1 MASAL
6 PQKIGRYEIQ
16 HELGRGM
23 MGVVYEAHDPA
34 LSRSVAL
41 KTINPSFAASA
52 EDRSAFEKR
61 FETEARIAGRLS
73 HPNIV
78 VVHDVRRDEETGIL
92 YIALERLQGEPL
104 SKLVRDGEQ
113 LPWEE
118 VMNIGV
124 QVADALQHLH
134 SEGVVHRDIKPANI
148 MRLPRVPGQ
157 LFRPVKLMDF
167 GIAKLDAA
175 HLTAAGQFFG
185 TPLYMAPEQASNETV
200 DARSDVF
207 SLGSVLYTLLTGRH
221 AFAANNVMAIL
232 QRVVNEDPVP
242 PSSLDPTL
250 PPAID
255 EITARCLCKDP
266 GDRYPDAHHLA
277 DDLADTMAGKPL
289 RHRKSWTKP
298 PARTAPPV
306 VGSLEPMPESVS
318 DTLTVDGTT
327 LEESARTRLVASG
340 PSATRR
346 PRRLGLYADVMV
358 VVVVAAIASWVLL
371 RPDGLGATASENDP
385 EAQSDPPAASVATAG
400 AEHASASAPQG
411 PPIDTPS
418 PKPTTAVA
426 APKPAAR
433 PAPAQ
438 IVLDIRHPFRTGT
451 LRIDVDEKP
460 VIRQA
465 LIGKVD
471 KNLLFVKTY
480 GNVLTDLIEATP
492 GRHVFDV
499 EVSWDDNT
507 RRERIHARF
516 RSGETYRL
524 EIRIG
529 RLRKNLGLKWT
540 R

>member
-1 MASAL
+1 MVSAL

-52 EDRSAFEKR
+52 EDRSAFERR

-78 VVHDVRRDEETGIL
+78 VVHDVGRDEETGIL

-104 SKLVRDGEQ
+104 SELVRGGEQ

-157 LFRPVKLMDF
+157 LYRPVKLMDF

-185 TPLYMAPEQASNETV
+185 TPLYMAPEQASNEMV

-207 SLGSVLYTLLTGRH
+207 SLGSVLYTLLTGQH

-232 QRVVNEDPVP
+232 QRVVNEDPTP
-242 PSSLDPTL
+242 PCAVDPTL

-255 EITARCLCKDP
+255 EIVVRCLCKDP

-277 DDLADTMAGKPL
+277 DDLADTMAGRPL

-306 VGSLEPMPESVS
+306 VGSLEPLPESVS
-318 DTLTVDGTT
+318 DTLTVDGAT
-327 LEESARTRLVASG
+327 LEESSRTRLVA
-340 PSATRR
+340 PTPTPTRR

-358 VVVVAAIASWVLL
+358 VVVVAAIAAWVLL
-371 RPDGLGATASENDP
+371 RPGGLGATASENDP
-385 EAQSDPPAASVATAG
+385 ESLAGSPGASVATVG
-400 AEHASASAPQG
+400 APDASASAAQG
-411 PPIDTPS
+411 PATETPS
-418 PKPTTAVA
+418 PKPTAAVT
-426 APKPAAR
+426 APKPAPR
-433 PAPAQ
+433 PAPAR
-438 IVLDIRHPFRTGT
+438 IVLDVRHPFRTGT
-451 LRIDVDEKP
+451 LRIDVDDKP

-465 LIGKVD
+465 LVGKVD

-480 GNVLTDLIEATP
+480 GDVLTDLLEATP

-524 EIRIG
+524 
-529 RLRKNLGLKWT
+529 
-540 R
+540 

>member
-1 MASAL
+1 
-6 PQKIGRYEIQ
+6 
-16 HELGRGM
+16 M

-52 EDRSAFEKR
+52 EDRTAFERR
-61 FETEARIAGRLS
+61 FETDARIAGRLS

-78 VVHDVRRDEETGIL
+78 VVHDVGRDEETGIL
-92 YIALERLQGEPL
+92 YIALERLHGEPL
-104 SKLVRDGEQ
+104 SHLVRSGER

-134 SEGVVHRDIKPANI
+134 SEGVVHRDIKPANV

-157 LFRPVKLMDF
+157 LYRPVKLMDF

-175 HLTAAGQFFG
+175 QLTAAGQFFG

-221 AFAANNVMAIL
+221 AFAANNVIAIL
-232 QRVVNEDPVP
+232 QRVVNEDPTP
-242 PSSLDPTL
+242 PSVLDPTL

-255 EITARCLCKDP
+255 EIVARCLCKDP

-318 DTLTVDGTT
+318 DTLTVDGT
-327 LEESARTRLVASG
+327 LEESARTRGVDPA
-340 PSATRR
+340 PSPTQR
-346 PRRLGLYADVMV
+346 PRRLGLYADLMV

-371 RPDGLGATASENDP
+371 RPGGLGATASTNDP
-385 EAQSDPPAASVATAG
+385 EPQSRPPAASVATQG
-400 AEHASASAPQG
+400 AADAPASVAQG

-418 PKPTTAVA
+418 PNPATPVAVS
-426 APKPAAR
+426 KPAAR

-438 IVLDIRHPFRTGT
+438 IVLDIRHPFRRGS
-451 LRIDVDEKP
+451 LRVDMDEKP
-460 VIRQA
+460 VMRQT

-471 KNLLFVKTY
+471 KKLLFVKTY
-480 GNVLTDLIEATP
+480 GNVLTDLLEATP

-507 RRERIHARF
+507 RRERIHALF
-516 RSGETYRL
+516 RAGETYRL

-529 RLRKNLGLKWT
+529 RLRKNLSLKWT